1 MCPEWCTLH
10 TDSEDEDLLL
20 GAPDQGAVLTLV
32 ERSTRYVLLAPL
44 PHRHTAELARDQLTR
59 LIGTLPATLRR
70 SLTYDHG
77 SEMAY
82 HAEFSIATGV
92 IVYFCDPRSPW
103 QRGTNEN
110 TNGLLRQYWPK
121 GADLRHLTQADCD
134 HVAHRLNTR
143 PRRTLDWQTPAQA
156 LLTTLTATTG

>member
-1 MCPEWCTLH
+1 M
-10 TDSEDEDLLL
+10 
-20 GAPDQGAVLTLV
+20 
-32 ERSTRYVLLAPL
+32 LLAPL
-44 PHRHTAELARDQLTR
+44 PRRHTADLARDQLTR
-59 LIGTLPATLRR
+59 LIGTLPATLRQ
-70 SLTYDHG
+70 SLTYDRG

-92 IVYFCDPRSPW
+92 IVYFCDPHSPW

-134 HVAHRLNTR
+134 HDR
-143 PRRTLDWQTPAQA
+143 PQAQHP
-156 LLTTLTATTG
+156 TTTHAGLADSNPGAARPPLAATTG